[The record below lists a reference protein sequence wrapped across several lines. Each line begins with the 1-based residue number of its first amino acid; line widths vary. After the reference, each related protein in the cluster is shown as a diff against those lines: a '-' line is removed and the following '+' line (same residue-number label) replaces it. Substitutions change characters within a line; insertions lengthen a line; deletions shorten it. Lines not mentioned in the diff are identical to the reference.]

1 MTAFSTPQT
10 AQRNVNMLD
19 TLRRRY
25 LIVLSLFWIM
35 VSAIGIIVQS
45 VIALPAY
52 VIIFTG
58 GSLVANLVIFWL
70 IQRGRFQNAVALFLI
85 ILIPIVLAT
94 PSALVLT
101 GSLSI
106 ISAAVLGNRWVFALV
121 QVSTIGR
128 VALLILERFAAHAES
143 MNEVTNGI
151 LLLLALGILGIIVR
165 VFIEAANQVA
175 RESHRR
181 AQLLADTASIGQE
194 LAQILQLDELLPE
207 AVELIRRRFEFY
219 HVQVFLTDASGE
231 YAELAASTG
240 AVGRELL
247 ARHHRLAVGSQSV
260 IGQTTQNRMPVIAR
274 HTDAF
279 YYQNELLP
287 DTRSELALPILDG
300 AQVVGALDVQS
311 QDPLAFQAE
320 DTQALQTLANL
331 LATSIRNAR
340 LFTEQSQIAQETKR
354 MFLES
359 ETNLQETQRISR
371 QATRKGWQD
380 YWQSRRDNTGLTLDN
395 QQLVPHAEWSENQ
408 IKAARAG
415 QVIQDGEVVA
425 APLMIGSEVIGVVEV
440 EASRDMPQSEALE
453 IVNAVAQRL
462 ALSLDKARLYEES
475 QDLAAQEQRINEIS
489 SRYQTVANVDDL
501 LRITLSELSQSLGAK
516 HGAIRLGG
524 VQLDGQKGSN
534 GA

>member
-1 MTAFSTPQT
+1 MTAFPTPQT
-10 AQRNVNMLD
+10 AQRNINRLD
-19 TLRRRY
+19 TLRRSY
-25 LIVLSLFWIM
+25 LIALSLFWILANFVM
-35 VSAIGIIVQS
+35 IVVQLTVNSSASTAAAFGVL
-45 VIALPAY
+45 IA
-52 VIIFTG
+52 VN
-58 GSLVANLVIFWL
+58 VAILWL
-70 IQRGRFQNAVALFLI
+70 IQRGRFQNAVTLYLLT
-85 ILIPIVLAT
+85 LIPIVLLA
-94 PSALVLT
+94 PDLLILT
-101 GSLSI
+101 GSLGM
-106 ISAAVLGNRWVFALV
+106 ISAAMLGNRWLFALV

-128 VALLILERFAAHAES
+128 VAFLILERAS
-143 MNEVTNGI
+143 VSTEVVSSI
-151 LLLLALGILGIIVR
+151 LLLVALGTLGIIVR
-165 VFIEAANQVA
+165 IFIEVANRVA
-175 RESHRR
+175 RESQRS

-219 HVQVFLTDASGE
+219 HVQVFLMDASGE

-260 IGQTTQNRMPVIAR
+260 IGQTTQRRQPVIAR

-279 YYQNELLP
+279 YYRNELLP
-287 DTRSELALPILDG
+287 DTRSELALPIVDG
-300 AQVVGALDVQS
+300 ERVVGALDVQS
-311 QDPLAFQAE
+311 HDPLAFQPE

-380 YWQSRRDNTGLTLDN
+380 YWQSRRENTGLTLDN
-395 QQLVPHAEWSENQ
+395 QQLIPHAEWSEHQ
-408 IKAARAG
+408 IKAAHAG
-415 QVIQDGEVVA
+415 QVVQEGEVVA

-524 VQLDGQKGSN
+524 VQLDDQKGSN

>member
-1 MTAFSTPQT
+1 MTAFPTPQPAT
-10 AQRNVNMLD
+10 RNINRLDMLQ
-19 TLRRRY
+19 RRY
-25 LIVLSLFWIM
+25 LIALSLFWILANFVM
-35 VSAIGIIVQS
+35 IVVQLAINSSASTAAASGVL
-45 VIALPAY
+45 IA
-52 VIIFTG
+52 VN
-58 GSLVANLVIFWL
+58 VAILWL
-70 IQRGRFQNAVALFLI
+70 IQRGRFQNAVTLYLLT
-85 ILIPIVLAT
+85 LIPIVLLA
-94 PSALVLT
+94 PDLLILT
-101 GSLSI
+101 GSLGM
-106 ISAAVLGNRWVFALV
+106 ISAAMLGNRWLFALV

-128 VALLILERFAAHAES
+128 VAFLILERAS
-143 MNEVTNGI
+143 VSTEVVSSI
-151 LLLLALGILGIIVR
+151 LLLVALGTLGIIVR
-165 VFIEAANQVA
+165 IFIEVANRVA
-175 RESHRR
+175 RESQRS

-194 LAQILQLDELLPE
+194 LAQILELDELLPE

-219 HVQVFLTDASGE
+219 HVQVFLMDASGE

-260 IGQTTQNRMPVIAR
+260 IGQTTQRRQPVIAR

-279 YYQNELLP
+279 YYRNELLP
-287 DTRSELALPILDG
+287 DTRSELALPIVDG
-300 AQVVGALDVQS
+300 ERVVGALDVQS
-311 QDPLAFQAE
+311 HDPLAFQPE

-380 YWQSRRDNTGLTLDN
+380 YWQSRRENTGLTLDN
-395 QQLVPHAEWSENQ
+395 QQLIPHAEWSEHQ
-408 IKAARAG
+408 IKAAHAG
-415 QVIQDGEVVA
+415 QVVQEGEVVA

>member
-1 MTAFSTPQT
+1 MTAFPTPPT

-25 LIVLSLFWIM
+25 LIALSVFWILANFIM
-35 VSAIGIIVQS
+35 IVVQLTINSSTSTAAASGVLIAIN
-45 VIALPAY
+45 
-52 VIIFTG
+52 
-58 GSLVANLVIFWL
+58 VAILWL
-70 IQRGRFQNAVALFLI
+70 IQRGRFQNAVTLYLLT
-85 ILIPIVLAT
+85 LIPIVLLA
-94 PSALVLT
+94 PDLLILT
-101 GSLSI
+101 GSLGM
-106 ISAAVLGNRWVFALV
+106 ISAAMLGNRWLFALV

-128 VALLILERFAAHAES
+128 VAFLILERAAVS
-143 MNEVTNGI
+143 TEVVNGI
-151 LLLLALGILGIIVR
+151 LLLVALGTLGIIVR
-165 VFIEAANQVA
+165 VFIEAANRVA
-175 RESHRR
+175 HESQRS

-247 ARHHRLAVGSQSV
+247 TRHHRLAVGSQSV
-260 IGQTTQNRMPVIAR
+260 IGQTTQNRQPVIAR

-279 YYQNELLP
+279 YYRNELLP

-311 QDPLAFQAE
+311 RDPLAFQAE
-320 DTQALQTLANL
+320 DTQALQALANL

-380 YWQSRRDNTGLTLDN
+380 YWESRRDNTGLTLDN
-395 QQLVPHAEWSENQ
+395 QQLVPHAEWSEHQ

-415 QVIQDGEVVA
+415 QVVQEGEVVA
-425 APLMIGSEVIGVVEV
+425 APLMIGSEVIGVLEV